1 MGSILT
7 WQYEETELTSRGYR
21 EPLQMVGLHGRRRSQ
36 GNGRLPGGG
45 GLAGSGGCV

>member
-1 MGSILT
+1 MGSILM

-21 EPLQMVGLHGRRRSQ
+21 EPLQMVGLHGRRSQ